1 MSKKEYLKHWR
12 RNQAELQHL
21 FDEEIP
27 ALVSSLEASDFEGGQ
42 MRVKTANVS
51 CEDSF
56 SETSK
61 LEKTV
66 YDDHEELPSAFQS
79 TVERLTDSDN
89 DLDEEEKL
97 EIDIEENGENILSD
111 IAEWVPKNVITH
123 TALRELLVILK
134 NHGHPSLPRDPR
146 SLLRVPRITGSTQE
160 CGGDYVYLGLR
171 SVISNFLS
179 NPANNCD
186 ILELIINTDG
196 LPLFKSASTQLWP
209 ILAKVNLGKPSVVA
223 LFCGKSKPDSIEEYM
238 SDFLF
243 EYKQITENGFA
254 WDDKIYFVKIKA
266 LVCDAP
272 ARQFV
277 KCIKGRYYS
286 CERCEIQGNWEQG
299 MYFVE
304 TDSTI
309 REDSKFS
316 SFEYEDH
323 QIQRSPLIDYGISC
337 VKQFPLDY
345 MHLVCLGVMKRI
357 LLFMKEGPLQSAAR
371 LSQKQVKEISFKLE
385 NLTGTL
391 PGEFARQPRS
401 LEELKRWKATE
412 FRQFSL
418 YTGPVVLKGVI
429 NDNIY
434 IHFLAFSV
442 AISIFLNKDKIKDPT
457 NISYAKDLLIF
468 FVQKAPEFYGK
479 KFFSI

>member
-111 IAEWVPKNVITH
+111 IAEWVPKIVITH

-146 SLLRVPRITGSTQE
+146 TLLKVPRIIVSTQK
-160 CGGDYVYLGLR
+160 CGGDYFYLGLR

-179 NPANNCD
+179 NPANSCD
-186 ILELIINTDG
+186 IFELIVNIDG
-196 LPLFKSASTQLWP
+196 LPLFKSASTQL
-209 ILAKVNLGKPSVVA
+209 
-223 LFCGKSKPDSIEEYM
+223 
-238 SDFLF
+238 
-243 EYKQITENGFA
+243 
-254 WDDKIYFVKIKA
+254 
-266 LVCDAP
+266 
-272 ARQFV
+272 
-277 KCIKGRYYS
+277 
-286 CERCEIQGNWEQG
+286 
-299 MYFVE
+299 
-304 TDSTI
+304 
-309 REDSKFS
+309 
-316 SFEYEDH
+316 
-323 QIQRSPLIDYGISC
+323 
-337 VKQFPLDY
+337 
-345 MHLVCLGVMKRI
+345 
-357 LLFMKEGPLQSAAR
+357 
-371 LSQKQVKEISFKLE
+371 
-385 NLTGTL
+385 
-391 PGEFARQPRS
+391 
-401 LEELKRWKATE
+401 
-412 FRQFSL
+412 
-418 YTGPVVLKGVI
+418 
-429 NDNIY
+429 
-434 IHFLAFSV
+434 
-442 AISIFLNKDKIKDPT
+442 
-457 NISYAKDLLIF
+457 
-468 FVQKAPEFYGK
+468 
-479 KFFSI
+479 